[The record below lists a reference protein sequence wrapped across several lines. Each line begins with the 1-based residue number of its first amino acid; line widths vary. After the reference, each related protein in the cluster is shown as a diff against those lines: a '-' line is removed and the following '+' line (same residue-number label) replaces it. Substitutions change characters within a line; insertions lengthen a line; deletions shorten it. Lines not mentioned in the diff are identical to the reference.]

1 MMWPYFSIKA
11 LLLVVVVAL
20 NPAAATAQSDT
31 DANGEDI
38 YPPLWDF
45 APENLLDFP
54 IKDNNIVINPWN
66 YRERLGVYKSML
78 KASAKYFMAF
88 GSQNSGNILWGL
100 PVQHGW
106 QFRTGMNYVL
116 QLLEQIC
123 VYQTSFESLFYKAS
137 ALPDYYK
144 LRL

>member
-1 MMWPYFSIKA
+1 MWPYFSIKA
-11 LLLVVVVAL
+11 LLLIVVVAL
-20 NPAAATAQSDT
+20 NPTAATAQSDT
-31 DANGEDI
+31 DDNGEDI

-54 IKDNNIVINPWN
+54 VKDNNTVINPWN

-78 KASAKYFMAF
+78 KASAKYFTAF

-100 PVQHGW
+100 PLQHGW

-116 QLLEQIC
+116 QLLE
-123 VYQTSFESLFYKAS
+123 
-137 ALPDYYK
+137 
-144 LRL
+144 